1 MLAGSES
8 GWSLVPYG
16 QWHAKELELLVT
28 HVGLS
33 PMEAIVAGT
42 SAASIT
48 VPRWGTRSGNS
59 TPGYLA
65 DLLVVEGDP
74 TRDIRV
80 LQQPARRRM
89 VMQGGRPVDL
99 DGQRERTA
107 VHPFE
112 RHHLYLDGRLMFDEE
127 TGQGVVAP

>member
-1 MLAGSES
+1 M
-8 GWSLVPYG
+8 
-16 QWHAKELELLVT
+16 
-28 HVGLS
+28 
-33 PMEAIVAGT
+33 
-42 SAASIT
+42 
-48 VPRWGTRSGNS
+48 PRWAHEIGQL

-80 LQQPARRRM
+80 LQLPARRRM
-89 VMQGGRPVDL
+89 VIQGGRPVDL

-112 RHHLYLDGRLMFDEE
+112 RHHLYLDGRLMFDEA